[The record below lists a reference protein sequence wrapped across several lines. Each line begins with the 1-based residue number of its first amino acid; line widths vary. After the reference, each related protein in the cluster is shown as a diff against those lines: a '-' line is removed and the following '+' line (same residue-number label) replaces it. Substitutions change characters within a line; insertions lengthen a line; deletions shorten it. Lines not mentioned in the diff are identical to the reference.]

1 MRFLLTF
8 AIVSMLAF
16 LPGCGEKPADETG
29 TDSTA
34 VAEAQSAPSFDFQ
47 TPELAVGQWI
57 AFGADQDTTEIR
69 LSVVAEE
76 LFQSENCYWLQLE
89 ADGEPVQVLINP
101 AQLREVM
108 SSYSGMANE
117 FYADP
122 AAFIE
127 ANMAQGTE
135 QMMTS
140 EENIQNFMDL
150 LRAVKM
156 VKVSEN
162 GTVMAYDLTNVPATL
177 EPVLQDSAFLAQIQ
191 AGVQMNVEGA
201 DNQAMADSLAAKIA
215 QYEFNSENAEME
227 IAGTSMSGAR
237 FTVVGPDADVEIFL
251 SSDLPI
257 LPFGYARARN
267 VETGEEHIVEV
278 RGFGTEGA
286 VDLMPGAP
294 SQTVDIAPMVQMLV
308 MQMQSQMQQA
318 GAQGNI

>member
-1 MRFLLTF
+1 
-8 AIVSMLAF
+8 
-16 LPGCGEKPADETG
+16 
-29 TDSTA
+29 
-34 VAEAQSAPSFDFQ
+34 
-47 TPELAVGQWI
+47 
-57 AFGADQDTTEIR
+57 
-69 LSVVAEE
+69 
-76 LFQSENCYWLQLE
+76 
-89 ADGEPVQVLINP
+89 
-101 AQLREVM
+101 
-108 SSYSGMANE
+108 
-117 FYADP
+117 
-122 AAFIE
+122 
-127 ANMAQGTE
+127 
-135 QMMTS
+135 MMTS
-140 EENIQNFMDL
+140 EENIQNFMDF

-215 QYEFNSENAEME
+215 QYEFDAENAEME
-227 IAGTSMSGAR
+227 IAGTSMNGAR
-237 FTVVGPDADVEIFL
+237 FTVVGPDADVEIFF

-267 VETGEEHIVEV
+267 VETGEEHTVTV

-294 SQTVDIAPMVQMLV
+294 AQTVDIAPMIQMLV